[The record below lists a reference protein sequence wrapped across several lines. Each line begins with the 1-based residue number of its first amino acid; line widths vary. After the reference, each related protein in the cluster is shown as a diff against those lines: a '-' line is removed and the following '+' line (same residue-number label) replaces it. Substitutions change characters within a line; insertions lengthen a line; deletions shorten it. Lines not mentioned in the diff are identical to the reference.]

1 MFRGPHRENLWFTG
15 FNLKSTWTRV
25 GQGTA
30 MALLRCFRSPAS
42 AFLCCSDPKSWARPK
57 AALAVTSA
65 PGCGP
70 RLAARPL
77 RSIALPASPA
87 GPRPRPRRPIGS
99 QVPRAPPPTRPFR
112 RARQAEALLPER
124 GIRDV
129 APGRKN
135 HVGLRDL
142 RRYLPAGVG
151 GSGALPLPGNRRL
164 GLRGSSR
171 RPSLCVSRIHVALH
185 AVGRR
190 GRARGEGSRSRFARG
205 SSRASDASR
214 ARAGSAGRLGV
225 RAAGRPLRRRE
236 VRRAWPPGFLGP
248 FLRVL
253 PPCSRNCHASV
264 TVCARRTFG
273 WPFGNNFA
281 KPKLHFPVCLG
292 GNLRMLH
299 SFVLSRGFSQH
310 ILRLLLFHP
319 SFHLLLL
326 KSKVLKVQTGLALR
340 RASEANGAVE

>member
-1 MFRGPHRENLWFTG
+1 MRISGL
-15 FNLKSTWTRV
+15 RV
-25 GQGTA
+25 LILNPLGQG
-30 MALLRCFRSPAS
+30 
-42 AFLCCSDPKSWARPK
+42 WARAQRWHCYGALEARPPLSSAAPTLSPGRAPK
-57 AALAVTSA
+57 PRWPSPPPRGVA
-65 PGCGP
+65 PGSPPALCAPLLSPPAPPGP
-70 RLAARPL
+70 
-77 RSIALPASPA
+77 SPA